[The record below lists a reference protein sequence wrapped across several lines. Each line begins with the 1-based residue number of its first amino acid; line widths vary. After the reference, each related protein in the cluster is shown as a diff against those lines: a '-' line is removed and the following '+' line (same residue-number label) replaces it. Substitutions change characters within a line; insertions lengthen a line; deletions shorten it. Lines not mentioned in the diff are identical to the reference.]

1 MKRYIWIAVAV
12 LLLSVLAIIMV
23 IALRNRKEGNEAVTP
38 EKQENEVV
46 EVDTV
51 TRTNES
57 EVEIL
62 PEDNE
67 VTVKGKI
74 SQDTL
79 KTDAIR
85 RYKDDN
91 VINSYVVGRWQNTDK
106 KGCYC
111 VFYNEVDE
119 DDMCWGKE
127 WDESENV
134 NEEDLVFHKNGWFR
148 WRVKDGV
155 LHKFAVMDMSSAVI
169 HKAYIIKD
177 MKNDALVIQDVGY
190 DSYRYSFVKVE

>member
-1 MKRYIWIAVAV
+1 MKRYIWIAV
-12 LLLSVLAIIMV
+12 LLLSVLAIIVV
-23 IALRNRKEGNEAVTP
+23 IVLRNLKEGNEAVTP
-38 EKQENEVV
+38 EEPENEVV

-51 TRTNES
+51 TRTNEN

-67 VTVKGKI
+67 VTVKGNI

-79 KTDAIR
+79 KTNAIR

-91 VINSYVVGRWQNTDK
+91 VINSHVVGRWQNTDK

-111 VFYNEVDE
+111 VFYDEVDE
-119 DDMCWGKE
+119 EDMCWGKE

-177 MKNDALVIQDVGY
+177 MKNDVLVIQDVGY
-190 DSYRYSFVKVE
+190 DSYRYSFVRVE